1 VSHPLFTELLTKVRA
16 RITSHANILPRTH
29 LPVTRRCTL
38 VTRPV
43 AAGAAAPN
51 FRRPGSK
58 RRRDGQQEVRQVS
71 QPEPDDVSRLDDFQV
86 LSERRRVIEA
96 LAVLTQ
102 EYKRLTDEM
111 TRRETLRW
119 MVAP

>member
-1 VSHPLFTELLTKVRA
+1 M
-16 RITSHANILPRTH
+16 
-29 LPVTRRCTL
+29 
-38 VTRPV
+38 
-43 AAGAAAPN
+43 
-51 FRRPGSK
+51 
-58 RRRDGQQEVRQVS
+58 S

-86 LSERRRVIEA
+86 LSERRRVMES
-96 LAVLTQ
+96 LAFLTQ

>member
-1 VSHPLFTELLTKVRA
+1 MP
-16 RITSHANILPRTH
+16 NILPRRH
-29 LPVTRRCTL
+29 LPVTRRCTV
-38 VTRPV
+38 VTHPA

-51 FRRPGSK
+51 IRRPRSK
-58 RRRDGQQEVRQVS
+58 RRRGGQQEVRQVS

-86 LSERRRVIEA
+86 LSERRRVMEA
-96 LAVLTQ
+96 LAFLTQ